1 MKRVIY
7 KKVINENKENRT
19 EFWLIN
25 FDYEDGNDY
34 LAKIFNKEFNMKV
47 EEKKDYIWFS
57 IIKLCEKNTCYELLW
72 HEDIGNIIYSLEQDE
87 DTVNELELRLQT
99 VLDVLNIKILERN

>member
-34 LAKIFNKEFNMKV
+34 LAKIFNKECNMRV

-87 DTVNELELRLQT
+87 DTVNELELRLQK
-99 VLDVLNIKILERN
+99 VLDVLNIKILESN